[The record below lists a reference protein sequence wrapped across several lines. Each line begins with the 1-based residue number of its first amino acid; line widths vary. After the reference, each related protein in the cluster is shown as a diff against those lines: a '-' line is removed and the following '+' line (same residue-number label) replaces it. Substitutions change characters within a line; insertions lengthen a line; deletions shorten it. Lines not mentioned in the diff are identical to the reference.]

1 MIEMIFLIARLGLD
15 LHHVALVHAP
25 STKLEEITTQQ
36 CLREEVRHVVLRAY
50 EFDTNLTALDVI
62 TMFEESN
69 VEMLVLARRF
79 RIVRR
84 EDAAQIVA
92 VDRRRRNEDCIIRQ
106 VVGRRF
112 LILGHRIEAGNAW
125 NNKATFE
132 QQ

>member
-1 MIEMIFLIARLGLD
+1 MIEIMFLIARLDLD
-15 LHHVALVHAP
+15 LRHVALVHAP
-25 STKLEEITTQQ
+25 STKLEETTTQQ
-36 CLREEVRHVVLRAY
+36 RLREEVRHVIFSAY

-79 RIVRR
+79 RIVRS
-84 EDAAQIVA
+84 ENASQIIA
-92 VDRRRRNEDCIIRQ
+92 VDRRRRNEDCIRP

-112 LILGHRIEAGNAW
+112 LTLGHRIETGNAW

>member
-1 MIEMIFLIARLGLD
+1 MIEIIFLIARLGLD

-36 CLREEVRHVVLRAY
+36 RLREEVRHVIFSAY

-92 VDRRRRNEDCIIRQ
+92 VDGRRRNEYCVRL
-106 VVGRRF
+106 VVGSYLF
-112 LILGHRIEAGNAW
+112 TLGHHIESGNGW

>member
-1 MIEMIFLIARLGLD
+1 MIEIMFLIARLDLD
-15 LHHVALVHAP
+15 LRHVALVHAP

-79 RIVRR
+79 RIVRS
-84 EDAAQIVA
+84 ENASQIIA
-92 VDRRRRNEDCIIRQ
+92 VDRRRRNEDCIRL

-112 LILGHRIEAGNAW
+112 LTLGHRIETGDAW